1 MAGTTT
7 RSAVRIG
14 EATTAPAATRHTGRS
29 RAAAAAG
36 RAPVRAASPR
46 NSGQAGAPAAA
57 AVAATCR
64 SRAAASSAV
73 A

>member
-7 RSAVRIG
+7 RSAVRTG
-14 EATTAPAATRHTGRS
+14 EATTGPAATRQRGRI
-29 RAAAAAG
+29 RAAGVPG

-46 NSGQAGAPAAA
+46 KSGQA
-57 AVAATCR
+57 AVAAPAAVAAVS
-64 SRAAASSAV
+64 SRTASSAV